1 MIQEILTY
9 LTVAGA
15 FYFAGRGI
23 YRTFFPAPG
32 QSACSG
38 CASSGCDLK
47 SMLVNKVHNEKMNY
61 KNLNHK
67 NLKVRKAE

>member
-15 FYFAGRGI
+15 FFFAGRGI

-38 CASSGCDLK
+38 CASSGCGVK
-47 SMLVNKVHNEKMNY
+47 SMLVNKVHNDKMNIR
-61 KNLNHK
+61 NLNNRK
-67 NLKVRKAE
+67 LRVDKVK

>member
-1 MIQEILTY
+1 MILDILTY

-38 CASSGCDLK
+38 CASSGCDVK
-47 SMLVNKVHNEKMNY
+47 SLLVHKIHNDKI
-61 KNLNHK
+61 NHK
-67 NLKVRKAE
+67 NVRVNRMK

>member
-38 CASSGCDLK
+38 CASSGCGVK
-47 SMLVNKVHNEKMNY
+47 SMLVNKVHNDKMNIR
-61 KNLNHK
+61 KLRVD
-67 NLKVRKAE
+67 KVK

>member
-9 LTVAGA
+9 ITVAGA

-32 QSACSG
+32 QSSCSG
-38 CASSGCDLK
+38 CISSGCEAK
-47 SMLVNKVHNEKMNY
+47 SLLVNKVSRDKIDFKDLKSNS
-61 KNLNHK
+61 LNIS
-67 NLKVRKAE
+67 L